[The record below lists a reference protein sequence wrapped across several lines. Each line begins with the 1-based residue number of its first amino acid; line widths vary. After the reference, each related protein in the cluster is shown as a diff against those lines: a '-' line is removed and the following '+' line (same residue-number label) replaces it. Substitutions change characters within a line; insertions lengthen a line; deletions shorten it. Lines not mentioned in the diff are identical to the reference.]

1 MTDTPPPFHRR
12 APIRLAAAIGLAAL
26 STLACALTPDA
37 AMTEFTEGL
46 LASMPTLPPMATLE
60 FPTFEG
66 DVLAPVW
73 NQPDIP
79 AGTLQPL
86 VGPAPDWWYLVPV
99 HRQAT
104 TAGSILR
111 DYHYTAPVSPEA
123 MTDFY
128 EETMQRGGWEIFVDP
143 MHSGSYSLLSYED
156 GGTYARIFISPRD
169 GGSLVSIIIE

>member
-1 MTDTPPPFHRR
+1 MGPNPTPFRHR
-12 APIRLAAAIGLAAL
+12 AAIRLAAAIGLAAL
-26 STLACALTPDA
+26 ATLACGLTPDA

-60 FPTFEG
+60 FPAFEG

-73 NQPDIP
+73 NQPSIP

-111 DYHYTAPVSPEA
+111 DYHYTAPVAPED

-128 EETMQRGGWEIFVDP
+128 EDAMQRGGWETMMDALR
-143 MHSGSYSLLSYED
+143 SGSYSYLSYTD
-156 GGTYARIFISPRD
+156 GSTRATIYISPRD